1 MMNFKKLRK
10 LFLFF
15 SFALLLMA
23 AASAID
29 AQIIKELEFFQSME
43 LLESQQKEG
52 LEDDFLEKGISEDLE
67 VKNDE

>member
-1 MMNFKKLRK
+1 MMHIKKLRK
-10 LFLFF
+10 LFLLF
-15 SFALLLMA
+15 SFAIILMA

-43 LLESQQKEG
+43 LLESQQKDG
-52 LEDDFLEKGISEDLE
+52 LEDDFLENGISEGLE